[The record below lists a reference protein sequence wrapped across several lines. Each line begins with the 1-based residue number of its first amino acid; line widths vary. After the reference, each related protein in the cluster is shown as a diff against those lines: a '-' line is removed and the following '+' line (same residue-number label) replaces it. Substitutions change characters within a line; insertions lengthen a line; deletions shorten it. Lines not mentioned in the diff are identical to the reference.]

1 MFASIKSWFGSLVG
15 DGDSDHLLDRPKED
29 HQVKRQEAE
38 QELDE
43 LQDRRDELKEA
54 LEDKRSK
61 YETAKEEGNEEEAQD
76 ILRDA
81 EEIEQELETVRGQ
94 IDETSKQRNLASN
107 LANIQEI
114 AESRGDDYW
123 NQLREMDE
131 TELVRLFQ
139 QQEMETEELHNVL
152 GQTGTL
158 STDAL
163 NSFREGA
170 SQLHT
175 GSDLEEEWS
184 DDTPETEEASTEEP
198 PELGDIET
206 EPDALSED
214 TNEDEPIE
222 YS

>member
-15 DGDSDHLLDRPKED
+15 DGDSDHLLDRPREG

-61 YETAKEEGNEEEAQD
+61 YEAAKEEGNEEEAQD

-81 EEIEQELETVRGQ
+81 EEIEQKLETVRGQ

-107 LANIQEI
+107 LANIKEI
-114 AESRGDDYW
+114 EQRRGDDYW
-123 NQLREMDE
+123 NQLREMDQS
-131 TELVRLFQ
+131 ELVRLFK

-152 GQTGTL
+152 GQTDTL
-158 STDAL
+158 STEAL
-163 NSFREGA
+163 GSFREGA

-184 DDTPETEEASTEEP
+184 DDTPETEEPSSEEP
-198 PELGDIET
+198 AELGDIET